1 MRDGEDAAFPGDNE
15 EAAAAALAPGPAIR
29 SAISWSCDSRGR
41 APEGEHSSIPNG
53 ADPGTSSTTSTL
65 SRDGAR
71 ARTTGEV
78 VSAAPLAE
86 ALMPLVVS
94 FELLLPLVVV
104 VVVVVVVAAAAA
116 IVVAVAFVLV
126 TEGSITDA
134 DACSVATGEADFA
147 ATTAGASLESV
158 VL

>member
-1 MRDGEDAAFPGDNE
+1 MRDGEDAAFPGDDE

-104 VVVVVVVAAAAA
+104 VVVVVVAAAAA

-147 ATTAGASLESV
+147 ATAAGASLESV